1 MDMGLQDKVAIVGG
15 ASRGLGKGCA
25 MGLALEGAR
34 VAICARHAGRLEAT
48 AQEIREVRPF
58 LRL

>member
-1 MDMGLQDKVAIVGG
+1 MDMGLQDKVAIV
-15 ASRGLGKGCA
+15 GCA